1 MMNNR
6 RVFEKKKKPGNFS
19 CSQKA
24 QATHFNCQVQISGG
38 LKSFSEISLTFK
50 YYYNLKRLSKF
61 RKTRFQEMIIIF
73 ESLKNELY
81 LGRRQKLGC
90 IIMNVR

>member
-38 LKSFSEISLTFK
+38 LKSLAEISLTFK
-50 YYYNLKRLSKF
+50 YLYNLKRFSKF
-61 RKTRFQEMIIIF
+61 TKTRFQKMIIHF
-73 ESLKNELY
+73 KSLT
-81 LGRRQKLGC
+81 KL
-90 IIMNVR
+90 IKLEKVAKQVTYY